1 MGKTRKAATR
11 IVRRLAR
18 DPYTLVGLVLAV
30 VLGAMVAAPSA
41 LALYDPYKPEMAWNL
56 LPPSLTHP
64 FGTDDLGRDIYSRVV
79 HGVRI
84 SMLSAL
90 GVVVLT
96 GLVGAVIGMVA
107 GYSQHWLGEVLMRLA
122 DMFVAFPTLIVA
134 MAVVTVFGASL
145 QNAMVAISLI
155 WWPQYAR
162 LMRGQVL
169 QEISKD
175 YVTAAL
181 VTGASSRRILVRHIV
196 PNCVSPLLVRGSLD
210 LGTALLLTA
219 SLSFLGLGA
228 QPPLPELGALVTQ
241 GRDFLL
247 TAWWYPTFP
256 GLLLFLCV
264 LAANMIGDAVHD
276 WMDPTL
282 R

>member
-1 MGKTRKAATR
+1 
-11 IVRRLAR
+11 
-18 DPYTLVGLVLAV
+18 
-30 VLGAMVAAPSA
+30 
-41 LALYDPYKPEMAWNL
+41 MA
-56 LPPSLTHP
+56 
-64 FGTDDLGRDIYSRVV
+64 I
-79 HGVRI
+79 
-84 SMLSAL
+84 
-90 GVVVLT
+90 
-96 GLVGAVIGMVA
+96 
-107 GYSQHWLGEVLMRLA
+107 
-122 DMFVAFPTLIVA
+122 
-134 MAVVTVFGASL
+134 VTVFGASL
-145 QNAMVAISLI
+145 RNAMIAISLI

-169 QEISKD
+169 QEIGRD

-181 VTGASSRRILVRHIV
+181 ASGASGRRILLRHIL

-264 LAANMIGDAVHD
+264 LAANIIGDAAHD
-276 WMDPTL
+276 WMDPTVQ
-282 R
+282 